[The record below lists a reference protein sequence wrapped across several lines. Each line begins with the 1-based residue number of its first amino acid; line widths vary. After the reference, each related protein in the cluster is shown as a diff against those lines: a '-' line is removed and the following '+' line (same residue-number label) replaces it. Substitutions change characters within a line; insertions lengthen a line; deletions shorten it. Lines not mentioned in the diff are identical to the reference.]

1 MSMKKTLGLDMKIVE
16 GGAWIE
22 TTVSFTRIPA
32 VGVAPRAGAWIET
45 YAWDPKAAE
54 HGVAPS
60 AGAWIE
66 TLTFYQI
73 MVTTHVTEQQFAIF
87 CFSCSH
93 LHGGRRFA
101 TVCNSIL

>member
-45 YAWDPKAAE
+45 GLLIVDLIVLC
-54 HGVAPS
+54 VAPP
-60 AGAWIE
+60 IR
-66 TLTFYQI
+66 
-73 MVTTHVTEQQFAIF
+73 
-87 CFSCSH
+87 
-93 LHGGRRFA
+93 GRG
-101 TVCNSIL
+101 LKH

>member
-22 TTVSFTRIPA
+22 TDPKLSIGLAAP
-32 VGVAPRAGAWIET
+32 VAPR
-45 YAWDPKAAE
+45 
-54 HGVAPS
+54 